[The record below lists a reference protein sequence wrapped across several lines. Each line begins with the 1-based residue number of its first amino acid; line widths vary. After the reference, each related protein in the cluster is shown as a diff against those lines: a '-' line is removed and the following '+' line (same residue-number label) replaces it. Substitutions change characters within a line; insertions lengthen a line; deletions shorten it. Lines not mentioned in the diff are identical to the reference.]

1 MHALQRLSAG
11 SDDWR
16 VLRALTLYRL
26 LLITLLLSLLESGFT
41 LTLFEKVDAGLFRS
55 INRAYALASLLL
67 LVPLLSRRPR
77 ATLQMGLQFGIDAL
91 SLTALVYA
99 TGGIESGLGIL
110 LITPMVA
117 AALVLSPRLAMVCAA
132 SGTLLIFGEEFLR
145 QLAQPV
151 SPADLTSTGVLGLMF
166 FATTMAAAAV
176 AARARKSEAL
186 AASADRE
193 VENLSRLNE
202 NIVEALQTGVIVI
215 NADRRVRT
223 VNQAA
228 LRLLGVNQAVDRSL
242 VDLAP
247 ALAHALQDWLLGSAA
262 ASRPV
267 VARPGGAEVTPRF
280 SRLGW
285 FESSPLLILL
295 DDTEQLREQARQL
308 KLASLGRLSASI
320 AHEIRN
326 PLSAMTHAGQLLAED
341 PELRQDQRRL
351 LDMIARHG
359 SRIDQIVRDVLDLA
373 RRSPQPAAAIVL
385 GEALQRIRSVYL
397 ETPGHSE
404 RVIDLPSV
412 PEDWRVRFDADH
424 LLQVLHNLWDNS
436 FEHAERPDV
445 VVRLQASMEDGQLR
459 LDIRDNGIGIAEGV
473 RERLFEPFTTTSARG
488 TGLGL
493 YLARELCELNQAQ
506 LRQIPQAAG
515 AHFRI
520 LFSSAG

>member
-1 MHALQRLSAG
+1 MPALPRVNAG

-41 LTLFEKVDAGLFRS
+41 LTLFQQVDAGLFRS
-55 INRAYALASLLL
+55 INRAYAIASLLV
-67 LVPLLSRRPR
+67 LVPLLLRRP
-77 ATLQMGLQFGIDAL
+77 AASLQMGVQFGIDAVSL
-91 SLTALVYA
+91 SALVYA

-117 AALVLSPRLAMVCAA
+117 AALVLNPRLAMVCAA

-145 QLAQPV
+145 QLARPI
-151 SPADLTSTGVLGLMF
+151 SPADLTSSGVLGLMF
-166 FATTMAAAAV
+166 FATTIASAAV

-193 VENLSRLNE
+193 VESLSRLNE
-202 NIVEALQTGVIVI
+202 NIVEALQTGVIVLD
-215 NADRRVRT
+215 ADRRVRT
-223 VNQAA
+223 INRAA
-228 LRLLGVNQAVDRSL
+228 MRLLDVREASDRPL
-242 VDLAP
+242 LDLAP
-247 ALAHALQDWLLGSAA
+247 ALAHALQDWLLGSALA
-262 ASRPV
+262 PKPL

-285 FESSPLLILL
+285 RDNAPLLILL

-326 PLSAMTHAGQLLAED
+326 PLSAMTHAAQLLAEEPD
-341 PELRQDQRRL
+341 LREDQRRL
-351 LDMIARHG
+351 LDMIGRHG
-359 SRIDQIVRDVLDLA
+359 SRIDHIVRDVLDLA
-373 RRSPQPAAAIVL
+373 RRSPQPTSVIAL
-385 GEALQRIRSVYL
+385 GGALEQIRSVYL
-397 ETPGHSE
+397 ETPGNLRRAIE
-404 RVIDLPSV
+404 LPSL

-436 FEHAERPDV
+436 FEHADRADV
-445 VVRLQASMEDGQLR
+445 TVWLQAGIEAGQIR
-459 LDIRDNGIGIAEGV
+459 LDIRDNGAGIAEGI
-473 RERLFEPFTTTSARG
+473 RERLFEPFTTTSSRG

>member
-1 MHALQRLSAG
+1 MPALPRVNAG

-41 LTLFEKVDAGLFRS
+41 LTLFQQVDAGLFRS
-55 INRAYALASLLL
+55 INRAYAIASLLV
-67 LVPLLSRRPR
+67 LVPLLLRRP
-77 ATLQMGLQFGIDAL
+77 AASLQMGVQFGIDAVSL
-91 SLTALVYA
+91 SALVYA

-117 AALVLSPRLAMVCAA
+117 AALVLNPRLAMVCAA

-145 QLAQPV
+145 QLARPI
-151 SPADLTSTGVLGLMF
+151 SPADLTSSGVLGLMF
-166 FATTMAAAAV
+166 FATTIASAAV

-193 VENLSRLNE
+193 VESLSRLNE
-202 NIVEALQTGVIVI
+202 NIVEALQTGVIVLD
-215 NADRRVRT
+215 ADRRVRT
-223 VNQAA
+223 INRAA
-228 LRLLGVNQAVDRSL
+228 MRLLDVREASDRPL
-242 VDLAP
+242 LDLAP
-247 ALAHALQDWLLGSAA
+247 ALAHALQDWLLGSALA
-262 ASRPV
+262 PKPL

-285 FESSPLLILL
+285 RDNAPLLILL

-326 PLSAMTHAGQLLAED
+326 PLSAMTHAAQLLAEEPD
-341 PELRQDQRRL
+341 L
-351 LDMIARHG
+351 
-359 SRIDQIVRDVLDLA
+359 IVRDVLDLA
-373 RRSPQPAAAIVL
+373 RRSPQPTSVIAL
-385 GEALQRIRSVYL
+385 GGALEQIRSVYL
-397 ETPGHSE
+397 ETPGNLRRAIE
-404 RVIDLPSV
+404 LPSL

-436 FEHAERPDV
+436 FEHADRADV
-445 VVRLQASMEDGQLR
+445 TVWLQAGIEAGQIR
-459 LDIRDNGIGIAEGV
+459 LDIRDNGAGIAEGI
-473 RERLFEPFTTTSARG
+473 RERLFEPFTTTSSRG